1 MIEHGVNACSRAH
14 IATLT
19 EMLSPGGDAGSQEE
33 ASKLKKMARASH
45 QRGPRLA
52 HDFFFSPNF
61 LFRFLTPEN
70 VVCGFFGR
78 KEKIIEKKE
87 TIPLAISVWQRVRH
101 RRTRRAPNFC
111 CSARRLLGPRWTSG
125 SIPRSIIVVH
135 SK

>member
-45 QRGPRLA
+45 QCGPRLA
-52 HDFFFSPNF
+52 HDFFFPNF

-78 KEKIIEKKE
+78 KEKIIEKKRKAK
-87 TIPLAISVWQRVRH
+87 IPLAISVWQRVRH
-101 RRTRRAPNFC
+101 RRT
-111 CSARRLLGPRWTSG
+111 
-125 SIPRSIIVVH
+125 
-135 SK
+135 

>member
-52 HDFFFSPNF
+52 HDFFFPQ
-61 LFRFLTPEN
+61 LFVSLPDA
-70 VVCGFFGR
+70 R
-78 KEKIIEKKE
+78 K
-87 TIPLAISVWQRVRH
+87 
-101 RRTRRAPNFC
+101 C
-111 CSARRLLGPRWTSG
+111 RLRILWAEG
-125 SIPRSIIVVH
+125 
-135 SK
+135 KNY